1 MIQESTLSKLIAIG
15 RYLKWDDPSLTSR
28 LLEIKDDE
36 YINRLHCREWDS
48 VTGTLNKDEIVSLLK
63 GLVAAEEKLKWTGGS
78 VSAIIWVFR
87 ELERRDTDLATKL
100 AEWILQHTSNPYVP
114 FGTTNF
120 GARSLDELRSRRAA
134 WESRKAATVEAE
146 LKRQEGAKV
155 KRRQRQL
162 DGEKRVQ
169 RQKKAAYERQA
180 LLDEFQSLT
189 PRQRLERIAF
199 DTDHPIKFFPT
210 DFADVGT
217 EVLKS
222 LSGSTRI
229 QLLQRLRKVGRGPWK
244 RLRLTLESVDK
255 RTVGV

>member
-1 MIQESTLSKLIAIG
+1 MIPESTLSKLIAIG
-15 RYLKWDDPSLTSR
+15 RSLEWDDPSLTSR

-36 YINRLHCREWDS
+36 NINRLHWREWDS
-48 VTGTLNKDEIVSLLK
+48 VTGTLSKDEIVSLLK

-87 ELERRDTDLATKL
+87 ELERRDTDLTTKI

-120 GARSLDELRSRRAA
+120 GARSLDELQSYKAA
-134 WESRKAATVEAE
+134 WESRRAATGKAE
-146 LKRQEGAKV
+146 LKRQEEANV
-155 KRRQRQL
+155 RRRQRQL

-169 RQKKAAYERQA
+169 RQKKAAYERQT

-199 DTDHPIKFFPT
+199 DTDHPIEFFPT

-222 LSGSTRI
+222 LSGPTRI
-229 QLLQRLRKVGRGPWK
+229 QLLQRLRKVGRGPWM
-244 RLRLTLESVDK
+244 RLRLTLESVDN
-255 RTVGV
+255 RVAGA